1 MGGELYM
8 NIRAMNINQDG
19 SWEQIHQHILSL
31 YKKYAKCNELH
42 SHSIFPSLYKLSS
55 AKLHQKDSSFLLATV
70 RTEEGERIAGFAI
83 TTNYGQDIGLIIV
96 HPLYRNMGI
105 GTQLLSRQLIELG
118 TVCYQVPM
126 WNKAAVKMCFNSG
139 LIATQMITFSK
150 HYSFLIME
158 ASHTNFKAATTIQ

>member
-1 MGGELYM
+1 
-8 NIRAMNINQDG
+8 MNINQDG

-31 YKKYAKCNELH
+31 YKKYAKCNELD

>member
-1 MGGELYM
+1 M

-19 SWEQIHQHILSL
+19 PWEQIHQHILSL
-31 YKKYAKCNELH
+31 YRKYAKCNELQ
-42 SHSIFPSLYKLSS
+42 SNSIFPSLCKLSS
-55 AKLHQKDSSFLLATV
+55 AKLLEKGSSFLLATV

-83 TTNYGQDIGLIIV
+83 TTNYGQDIGIIIV

-105 GTQLLSRQLIELG
+105 GTQLLSRQLTELG
-118 TVCYQVPM
+118 TLYYHVPI

-139 LIATQMITFSK
+139 LIAKQMITFSK

-158 ASHTNFKAATTIQ
+158 ASHSNFKAATTIQ

>member
-1 MGGELYM
+1 M
-8 NIRAMNINQDG
+8 NQDG
-19 SWEQIHQHILSL
+19 PWEQIHQHILSL
-31 YKKYAKCNELH
+31 YKKYVKCNELQ

-55 AKLHQKDSSFLLATV
+55 AKLLEKDSSFLLATV

-105 GTQLLSRQLIELG
+105 GTQLLSRQLTELG
-118 TVCYQVPM
+118 TLCYHVPI

-139 LIATQMITFSK
+139 LIATQMISYSK

-158 ASHTNFKAATTIQ
+158 ASHSNYKTATTIQ